1 MQELNTNT
9 ENIIET
15 LKEIASTPE
24 IKKYCYSTGFHLFE
38 YAIGFEENDKFTG
51 VVIYNQKVFYL
62 ERGTIIELDVNI
74 NNLMNNYSKELKT
87 VIKEFKRNL
96 IDDGSVYNPE
106 KMNNCD
112 IYRICVNG
120 NQIFFSEKNYK
131 SEFKTPFK
139 DLISNYYLT
148 DEKIKLLISPDA
160 QLSVAFVKLDRMRIL
175 SENNP
180 EIVVLFDDLIS
191 NYGLMR
197 KPKRKTKSN

>member
-1 MQELNTNT
+1 MQELETNT
-9 ENIIET
+9 KNIIET

-51 VVIYNQKVFYL
+51 VVIHNQKIFYI
-62 ERGTIIELDVNI
+62 EKGTIVELDANI
-74 NNLMNNYSKELKT
+74 NSIICNYSKELKT

-106 KMNNCD
+106 KINNCD
-112 IYRICVNG
+112 VYRICVNG

-131 SEFKTPFK
+131 SEFKIPFQ
-139 DLISNYYLT
+139 DLISDHYLT

-180 EIVVLFDDLIS
+180 ENIVLFDDLIS